1 LAGLPLVGLGLADL
15 ALATFDLADFDFAD
29 LGPAGGAWPLAAR
42 APVRSS
48 A

>member
-1 LAGLPLVGLGLADL
+1 LAGLALAGLVF
-15 ALATFDLADFDFAD
+15 ATFDLAAFDFAD